1 MTAET
6 SSIPPATFELPLPPG
21 VASAGKRSRGR
32 REKSLSEAM
41 LVKNVQWFCFLRW
54 FVIALLCAFG
64 AAGMIPSLMERME
77 LVGPGIWPLAAA
89 GILTLANVA
98 FLLHARSPGRPPSAR
113 RIKANIWSQIVVD
126 LLVLTA
132 VVHFVGGMHTYAP
145 FTYLFHIVLACVFFS
160 RRASLLVTLI
170 SIALLA
176 GVTAMELGGI
186 LAPVTIFHHWTPVT
200 RNVAFYGLAFAG
212 GIWLA
217 VWYLASHLSAIV
229 RQRDDELDQTNLLLL
244 KAQEERAQHMLR
256 TTHQLKAPFSA
267 IHANAQLLIKGYCGE
282 LPPEAVEVA
291 RGILARCNRL
301 SNEIR
306 SMLQLANLSSQSA
319 PSPPLARLDVA
330 AALSWCIG
338 QLRPTAQEKG
348 NVFDEDLQP
357 AFALCVDD
365 HLKML
370 FDNLLA
376 NAVAYSYPGGHI
388 RVRCRPGADGG
399 AAVTISDDGIG
410 IDPAKL
416 PHIFEEYYRTHEAV
430 KHNKESSGLGL
441 AIVREVVQRHHIR
454 LRVESRPGVGTT
466 FELELPPS
474 QENHWDD
481 ELAGAVR
488 HAPSPDRG

>member
-1 MTAET
+1 MAEPET
-6 SSIPPATFELPLPPG
+6 TPPASYELPLPPG
-21 VASAGKRSRGR
+21 MGSASKPSGGR

-41 LVKNVQWFCFLRW
+41 LIKNVQWFCSLRW
-54 FVIALLCAFG
+54 FVIGLLAAFG
-64 AAGMIPSLMERME
+64 VAGMVPSLMQNME
-77 LVGPGIWPLAAA
+77 MNPPGAWPFAAA
-89 GILTLANVA
+89 GILTLANVG
-98 FLLHARSPGRPPSAR
+98 FLLHARSHGRAPSPR
-113 RIKANIWSQIVVD
+113 RIKANIWSQIVID

-160 RRASLLVTLI
+160 RRASLLVTII
-170 SIALLA
+170 SIVLLA
-176 GVTAMELGGI
+176 GVTWAELNGV
-186 LAPVTIFHHWTPVT
+186 LRQVTIFHTWSPVT
-200 RNVAFYGLAFAG
+200 PKVAFYGLVFAS

-229 RQRDDELDQTNLLLL
+229 RLRDDELDQTNLLLL
-244 KAQEERAQHMLR
+244 KAQDERAQHMLR

-291 RGILARCNRL
+291 KGILARCNRL

-319 PSPPLARLDVA
+319 PSPPLVRLDVGA
-330 AALSWCIG
+330 ILEWCIG
-338 QLRPTAQEKG
+338 QLRPTAAEKG
-348 NVFDEDLQP
+348 NVFDEEIEP
-357 AFALCVDD
+357 AFTLAVED

-370 FDNLLA
+370 FDNLIA

-388 RVRCRPGADGG
+388 RVRCHPGSDGG
-399 AAVTISDDGIG
+399 PVVAIADDGIG
-410 IDPAKL
+410 INPEKL

-441 AIVREVVQRHHIR
+441 AIVREVALRHHIH
-454 LRVESRPGVGTT
+454 LRVVSRPGAGTT
-466 FELELPPS
+466 FELELPS
-474 QENHWDD
+474 CQESHWDA

-488 HAPSPDRG
+488 HGPSADRG